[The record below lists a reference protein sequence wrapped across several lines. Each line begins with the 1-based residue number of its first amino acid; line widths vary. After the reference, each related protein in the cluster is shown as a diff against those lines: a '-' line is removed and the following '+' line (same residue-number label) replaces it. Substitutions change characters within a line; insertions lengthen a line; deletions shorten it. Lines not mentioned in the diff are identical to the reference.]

1 MNRPRPASQQ
11 METKLV
17 DDFLRR
23 ELRVGDPRS
32 ATEVAA
38 ALRARYDSE
47 RAKGLTEGLQ
57 KGRTAEAR
65 EVCVNLTRALHPTVA
80 RRVGPVIEA
89 CSDLKRLRRWALE
102 AHRLPDVEFTQRV
115 TGSTGSR
122 AARGPAPRTRPK
134 DRRSDAR

>member
-1 MNRPRPASQQ
+1 MNRTRLASRGTGVKPID
-11 METKLV
+11 E
-17 DDFLRR
+17 FLRR
-23 ELRVGDPRS
+23 ELRVGDPTS

-38 ALRARYDSE
+38 ALRARYASE
-47 RAKGLTEGLQ
+47 RTRGRTEGLEM
-57 KGRTAEAR
+57 GRAAEAR
-65 EVCVNLTRALHPTVA
+65 GICISLTRALHPTVA

-102 AHRLPDVEFTQRV
+102 AHRLSDVEFTQRV